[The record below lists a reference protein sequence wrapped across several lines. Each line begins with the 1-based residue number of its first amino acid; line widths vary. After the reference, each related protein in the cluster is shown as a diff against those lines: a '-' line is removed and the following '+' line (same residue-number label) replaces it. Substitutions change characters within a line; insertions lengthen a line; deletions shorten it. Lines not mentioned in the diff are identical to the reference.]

1 MVKVIAEAGV
11 NHNGSLDLA
20 LELTEVAAKAGAC
33 AVKFQTFK
41 AEQVATKAAEKASY
55 QKQSTGNS
63 GSQLDMLR
71 SLELK
76 KEWHKELSELAV
88 KLGMEFMST
97 PFDEDSLRFLV
108 DEVGVKTLKIPSG
121 EITNAPL
128 LLEFARSDC
137 ELILS
142 TGMSSMAEVEEAVS
156 LLGWAMA
163 FPERQPSS
171 RKEFQEAWRTPE
183 IFDLLKSRLTVLHC
197 TSQYPA
203 PPEFVDLK
211 AMQAMKERLQLPV
224 GYSDHTQGQNI
235 AVAAVATGASVIE
248 KHFTLDC
255 SMDGPDHQAS
265 LEPEPLAQMI
275 TAVREV
281 DLAMGDGVKAM
292 QACEKDTAL
301 VARRSLV
308 ARRALKAGDVIG
320 CADLGVM
327 RPGTGINPMNYWDVA
342 GSSVKEDILE
352 NDLITSGAI

>member
-33 AVKFQTFK
+33 AVKFQTFV
-41 AEQVATKAAEKASY
+41 AEQVATSAAEKASY
-55 QKQSTGNS
+55 QKVSTGKT

-76 KEWHKELSELAV
+76 RDWHKELSDLAV

-97 PFDEDSLRFLV
+97 PFDVDSLRFLV

-137 ELILS
+137 ELIIS

-163 FPERQPSS
+163 HPDRQPGN
-171 RKEFQEAWRTPE
+171 RQEFQEAWRDSA
-183 IFDLLKSRLTVLHC
+183 IFDLLKSRLTILHC

-203 PPEFVDLK
+203 PPEFVNLK
-211 AMQAMKERLQLPV
+211 AMGAMKERFQLPV

-235 AVAAVATGASVIE
+235 AIAAVAMGASVIE

-265 LEPEPLAQMI
+265 LEPEPLTQMI
-275 TAVREV
+275 AGIREV
-281 DLAMGDGVKAM
+281 EQSMGDGVKAM
-292 QACEKDTAL
+292 QVCEKDTAL

-308 ARRALKAGDVIG
+308 ASRSLKAGDVISRE
-320 CADLGVM
+320 DLRAM
-327 RPGTGINPMNYWDVA
+327 RPGTGINPMNYWDLI
-342 GSSVKEDILE
+342 GTSLTEDVEE
-352 NDLITSGAI
+352 NALISH